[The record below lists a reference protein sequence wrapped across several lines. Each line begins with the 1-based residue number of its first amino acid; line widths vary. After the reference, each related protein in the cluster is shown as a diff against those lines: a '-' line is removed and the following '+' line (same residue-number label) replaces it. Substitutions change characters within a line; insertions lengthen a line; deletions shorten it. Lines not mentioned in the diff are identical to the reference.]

1 MMGACGGKEERNA
14 DDDGTMI
21 EENSTSTP
29 MIVLE
34 DVSTLEPIKAE
45 ATTVKKK
52 RGKRYKKNLSRNQ
65 PEFGIVSP
73 RSRSL
78 SIEELTFEET
88 ENKEKSMSD
97 TTVEDIDEEN
107 NIDPKNETSNEP
119 TSQDNI
125 DRKVVDDAIEVKSD

>member
-1 MMGACGGKEERNA
+1 MMGACGGKEERNG
-14 DDDGTMI
+14 DDDGNMI
-21 EENSTSTP
+21 EGNSTSTP

-45 ATTVKKK
+45 TTTKKK
-52 RGKRYKKNLSRNQ
+52 RGKRFKKNLSRNQ

>member
-21 EENSTSTP
+21 EEKFNEYTNDCARRRQHLRTYKSGGNNC
-29 MIVLE
+29 E
-34 DVSTLEPIKAE
+34 
-45 ATTVKKK
+45 KK

-73 RSRSL
+73 RSTSA
-78 SIEELTFEET
+78 SFEELTLEET

-107 NIDPKNETSNEP
+107 NIDAKTETSKEP
-119 TSQDNI
+119 TPQDSI
-125 DRKVVDDAIEVKSD
+125 DRKVVEDTIEVKSD

>member
-1 MMGACGGKEERNA
+1 MMGACGGKEERNG
-14 DDDGTMI
+14 DDDGNMI
-21 EENSTSTP
+21 EGNSTSTP

-34 DVSTLEPIKAE
+34 DVSTLEPIKTE
-45 ATTVKKK
+45 TTTMKKK

-73 RSRSL
+73 RSSSL

-107 NIDPKNETSNEP
+107 NIEPKNETSNEP
-119 TSQDNI
+119 TSQDSI

>member
-45 ATTVKKK
+45 ETTVKKK

-73 RSRSL
+73 RSTSA
-78 SIEELTFEET
+78 SFEELTLEET

-107 NIDPKNETSNEP
+107 NIDAKTETSKEP
-119 TSQDNI
+119 TPQDSI
-125 DRKVVDDAIEVKSD
+125 DRKVVEDTIEVKSD